1 MTDTTPHGVW
11 QDAINGAVTNAING
25 GVWLPRIVS
34 DLDDLANY
42 FRTHL
47 GPPVNAPVD
56 DALTMAAKIDRT
68 LEGFRPYPYQDSAGV
83 WTIGYGSIRINGA
96 PVTASTP
103 PVTEGQ
109 ALAMMMDEMRPIAA
123 AVDAHVPPTA
133 TVCQRAALYSFAYNE
148 GVNALLGSTLLARF
162 RAGDIPGAAAQFA
175 AWNKIHDP
183 VTHQLVDCAG
193 LTNRRKAEVAVFL
206 GAPPA

>member
-83 WTIGYGSIRINGA
+83 WTIGYGHTGA
-96 PVTASTP
+96 DVHPGLVWTF
-103 PVTEGQ
+103 EQ
-109 ALAMMMDEMRPIAA
+109 AAAALAA
-123 AVDAHVPPTA
+123 AVAARARLLD
-133 TVCQRAALYSFAYNE
+133 AALPSFSASKSSP
-148 GVNALLGSTLLARF
+148 ACLKRSTARS
-162 RAGDIPGAAAQFA
+162 R
-175 AWNKIHDP
+175 
-183 VTHQLVDCAG
+183 
-193 LTNRRKAEVAVFL
+193 
-206 GAPPA
+206 